1 MKHLKIIKFFLIG
14 GIIGCLLAENLYA
27 QDEDNKKPSNDNQ
40 NFYRVIVENNLFRAL
55 GWRKPKREPDY
66 VLIGT
71 LIEQNGK
78 VAKAFVMEQ
87 RSSRYYSVSVG
98 EKIGKS
104 TVEKIEAN
112 QISLNSAGKTVTLK
126 TDSVQFLSSSGGKG
140 GRRGPKESSQGA
152 SPSQN
157 DKKKQQARNRNNRGG
172 NRQDSSNLRD
182 RFRNASPEERRRMI
196 QGFRQRGRAGSR
208 RGGGGDGRRGR
219 RR

>member
-1 MKHLKIIKFFLIG
+1 MKQKIIKFFLIG
-14 GIIGCLLAENLYA
+14 SMIGCLLAENLYA

-55 GWRKPKREPDY
+55 GWRKPKRESDY

-140 GRRGPKESSQGA
+140 GGPKESPQGA
-152 SPSQN
+152 SPSEN
-157 DKKKQQARNRNNRGG
+157 KEKKQQARNRNNRDG
-172 NRQDSSNLRD
+172 NRQDSSNFRD
-182 RFRNASPEERRRMI
+182 RFRNASQEERRRMI
-196 QGFRQRGRAGSR
+196 QGFRQRGGAGSR
-208 RGGGGDGRRGR
+208 RDGGGDGRRGR

>member
-1 MKHLKIIKFFLIG
+1 MKQKIIKFFLIG
-14 GIIGCLLAENLYA
+14 SMIGCLLAENLYA
-27 QDEDNKKPSNDNQ
+27 QDEDSKKPSSDNQ

-55 GWRKPKREPDY
+55 GWRKPKRESDY

-140 GRRGPKESSQGA
+140 GGPKESSQGA
-152 SPSQN
+152 SPSEN
-157 DKKKQQARNRNNRGG
+157 KEKKQQAGNRNNRGG
-172 NRQDSSNLRD
+172 SRQDSSNLRD

-196 QGFRQRGRAGSR
+196 QGFRRGGR
-208 RGGGGDGRRGR
+208 RGGDGGDGRRGR

>member
-1 MKHLKIIKFFLIG
+1 MKQKIIKFFLIG
-14 GIIGCLLAENLYA
+14 SMIGCLLAENLYA

-55 GWRKPKREPDY
+55 GWRKPKRESDY

-140 GRRGPKESSQGA
+140 GGPKESSQGA

-157 DKKKQQARNRNNRGG
+157 DEKKQQARNRNNRGG

-182 RFRNASPEERRRMI
+182 RFRNASPEERRRLI
-196 QGFRQRGRAGSR
+196 QEFRQRGGGGGGGR

>member
-1 MKHLKIIKFFLIG
+1 MKQKIIKFFLIG
-14 GIIGCLLAENLYA
+14 SMIGCLLAENLYA
-27 QDEDNKKPSNDNQ
+27 QDKDNKKPSNDNQ

-55 GWRKPKREPDY
+55 GWRKPKRESDY

-126 TDSVQFLSSSGGKG
+126 TDSVQFLSSSGDKG
-140 GRRGPKESSQGA
+140 GGPKESSQGA
-152 SPSQN
+152 SPSQDN
-157 DKKKQQARNRNNRGG
+157 EKKQQVGNRNNRGG

-182 RFRNASPEERRRMI
+182 RFRNASPEERRRLI
-196 QGFRQRGRAGSR
+196 QEFRQRGGGGR

>member
-1 MKHLKIIKFFLIG
+1 MKQKIIKFFLIG
-14 GIIGCLLAENLYA
+14 SMIGCLLAENLYA

-55 GWRKPKREPDY
+55 GWRKPKRESDY

-112 QISLNSAGKTVTLK
+112 QISLNTAGKTVTLK

-140 GRRGPKESSQGA
+140 GGPKESPQGA
-152 SPSQN
+152 SSSQN
-157 DKKKQQARNRNNRGG
+157 KENKEQAQNRNNRGG

-182 RFRNASPEERRRMI
+182 RFRNASPEERRRLI
-196 QGFRQRGRAGSR
+196 QEFRQRGGGGGGGR

>member
-1 MKHLKIIKFFLIG
+1 MKQKIIKFFLIG
-14 GIIGCLLAENLYA
+14 SMIGCLLAENLYA

-55 GWRKPKREPDY
+55 GWRKPKRESDY

-78 VAKAFVMEQ
+78 AAKAFVIEQ

-98 EKIGKS
+98 EKVGKS

-126 TDSVQFLSSSGGKG
+126 TDEVQFLSSSGGKRG
-140 GRRGPKESSQGA
+140 GSKESPQGA
-152 SPSQN
+152 SSSQN
-157 DKKKQQARNRNNRGG
+157 KENNEQAGNRNNRGG

-196 QGFRQRGRAGSR
+196 QGFRRGGSRGGR
-208 RGGGGDGRRGR
+208 RGGDGGDGRRGR